1 MLYAI
6 LAAVLVALDQL
17 VKYLVVQ
24 NIPLGE
30 HVPFLPYLLDL
41 TYVENTGAA
50 FSLFS
55 DHTWILALIS
65 LVMSVLLAIAV
76 WKPLFRHPFGRTALA
91 LLLAGAVGNL
101 IDRALQGYVV
111 DMFHVLFME
120 ALLLAGAVGNLIDR
134 ALQGYV
140 VDMFHVLFMEFAVF
154 NVADICVVVG
164 GFAAVVYYLFFY
176 EKLEGKPK
184 DSGAAQGEQA

>member
-30 HVPFLPYLLDL
+30 HVPFLPCILDL
-41 TYVENTGAA
+41 TYVQNTGAA

-76 WKPLFRHPFGRTALA
+76 WKPLFRYP
-91 LLLAGAVGNL
+91 
-101 IDRALQGYVV
+101 
-111 DMFHVLFME
+111 
-120 ALLLAGAVGNLIDR
+120 
-134 ALQGYV
+134 
-140 VDMFHVLFMEFAVF
+140 
-154 NVADICVVVG
+154 
-164 GFAAVVYYLFFY
+164 
-176 EKLEGKPK
+176 
-184 DSGAAQGEQA
+184 

>member
-111 DMFHVLFME
+111 DMFH
-120 ALLLAGAVGNLIDR
+120 
-134 ALQGYV
+134 LQFWPSYP
-140 VDMFHVLFMEFAVF
+140 VF

-184 DSGAAQGEQA
+184 DTGAPKEEQA

>member
-1 MLYAI
+1 MLYAV
-6 LAAVLVALDQL
+6 LVVALVALDQL

-30 HVPFLPYLLDL
+30 YVPFLPHILDL
-41 TYVENTGAA
+41 TYVQNTGAA

-55 DHTWILALIS
+55 EHTWLLTLVS
-65 LVMSVLLAIAV
+65 LVMSV
-76 WKPLFRHPFGRTALA
+76 

-101 IDRALQGYVV
+101 IDRA
-111 DMFHVLFME
+111 F
-120 ALLLAGAVGNLIDR
+120 
-134 ALQGYV
+134 QGYV

-164 GFAAVVYYLFFY
+164 GIAAAVYYVWGY
-176 EKLEGKPK
+176 ERLEKGLHP
-184 DSGAAQGEQA
+184 QERRP

>member
-30 HVPFLPYLLDL
+30 HVPFLPCILDL
-41 TYVENTGAA
+41 TYVQNTGAA

-65 LVMSVLLAIAV
+65 LMMSVLLAIAV

-101 IDRALQGYVV
+101 IDRALQGYVRA
-111 DMFHVLFME
+111 MWWTCSTCCSWSSPCSTWPTS
-120 ALLLAGAVGNLIDR
+120 AWWWGASPR
-134 ALQGYV
+134 
-140 VDMFHVLFMEFAVF
+140 
-154 NVADICVVVG
+154 
-164 GFAAVVYYLFFY
+164 
-176 EKLEGKPK
+176 
-184 DSGAAQGEQA
+184 

>member
-76 WKPLFRHPFGRTALA
+76 WKPLFRHPFGR
-91 LLLAGAVGNL
+91 
-101 IDRALQGYVV
+101 
-111 DMFHVLFME
+111 
-120 ALLLAGAVGNLIDR
+120 
-134 ALQGYV
+134 
-140 VDMFHVLFMEFAVF
+140 MFHVLFMEFAVF

-164 GFAAVVYYLFFY
+164 GFAAVVYYLFFS
-176 EKLEGKPK
+176 EKLEGKSKDTGTPK
-184 DSGAAQGEQA
+184 EEQA

>member
-120 ALLLAGAVGNLIDR
+120 
-134 ALQGYV
+134 
-140 VDMFHVLFMEFAVF
+140 FAVF

-184 DSGAAQGEQA
+184 DSGAPQEEQV

>member
-30 HVPFLPYLLDL
+30 HVPFLPCILDL
-41 TYVENTGAA
+41 TYVQNTGAA

-111 DMFHVLFME
+111 DMFHFVFWPS
-120 ALLLAGAVGNLIDR
+120 
-134 ALQGYV
+134 YP
-140 VDMFHVLFMEFAVF
+140 VF
-154 NVADICVVVG
+154 NVADICVVCG
-164 GFAAVVYYLFFY
+164 GIAFCVYYLLFHGK
-176 EKLEGKPK
+176 EDKDHDTPASEG
-184 DSGAAQGEQA
+184 

>member
-1 MLYAI
+1 MLYAL
-6 LAAVLVALDQL
+6 LAAALVALDQL

-76 WKPLFRHPFGRTALA
+76 WKPLFRHPLGRTALA

-101 IDRALQGYVV
+101 IDRALFGFVT
-111 DMFHVLFME
+111 DMFNFQFM
-120 ALLLAGAVGNLIDR
+120 
-134 ALQGYV
+134 
-140 VDMFHVLFMEFAVF
+140 HFAVF

-176 EKLEGKPK
+176 EKLEGKSK
-184 DSGAAQGEQA
+184 DTGAPQEEQA

>member
-111 DMFHVLFME
+111 DM
-120 ALLLAGAVGNLIDR
+120 
-134 ALQGYV
+134 
-140 VDMFHVLFMEFAVF
+140 EFAVF

-184 DSGAAQGEQA
+184 DSGAPKEEQA

>member
-50 FSLFS
+50 FSCSPTTPGFS
-55 DHTWILALIS
+55 PSSPW
-65 LVMSVLLAIAV
+65 
-76 WKPLFRHPFGRTALA
+76 
-91 LLLAGAVGNL
+91 
-101 IDRALQGYVV
+101 
-111 DMFHVLFME
+111 
-120 ALLLAGAVGNLIDR
+120 
-134 ALQGYV
+134 
-140 VDMFHVLFMEFAVF
+140 
-154 NVADICVVVG
+154 
-164 GFAAVVYYLFFY
+164 
-176 EKLEGKPK
+176 
-184 DSGAAQGEQA
+184 